1 MKLSTKLST
10 SSLLFTAFLLM
21 PWLGAQ
27 AQTDN
32 VGIGTST
39 PHPNAILDVSSDSKG
54 FLAPRLN
61 TLQRMLMNPLATAQG
76 LLVYDTDL
84 DQFCYWDGG
93 QWICGLGSGSGGGTG
108 PTGPTGPAG
117 NNGAPGTPGP
127 TGPAGAPG
135 PTGADGAPGAPGP
148 TGPNGANGLT
158 GADGP
163 TGPTGPSGGPVGPT
177 GPTGADGLNGT
188 DGMNGADGP
197 TGPTGADS
205 TVPGPTGPSGAD
217 GATGPTGP
225 TGATGPGGTGSVG
238 PTGPTGPTGAT
249 GPSGADSNVAGP
261 TGPTGAAGTNGATG
275 ATGATGAAGTNGAT
289 GATGATGPVG
299 CGTVNLLLKSSGST
313 AVCSQVFDD
322 GTNVGIFT
330 STPAYR
336 LHVNSNFA
344 GDYLG
349 VVNNSNATGSA
360 LLGVNNST
368 FNALGGANANASG
381 IGSYG
386 VITAANGAGA
396 GVGMFGTVGQSAGFG
411 VYGLNTNTSGTGGIF
426 IGNNDPGSY
435 LTAGSGVTGVGITT
449 GAYFE
454 SSTAGTGE
462 AIYTEQF
469 GTAVR
474 VNFWNGTQ
482 YKILGTGTVST
493 IVKDEL
499 EKPVVMFAPE
509 SPEVLLQDF
518 GSGQLVNGRAHIDL
532 DGTFAKNVSV
542 AESRPLRVF
551 IQLEGDCNG
560 VFVTNKTQNGFDVIE
575 LAGGSSNASFQWFV
589 SANRAD
595 ELMDNGKTSR
605 YQDLRFPD
613 APANNPKKQ
622 ATDPS
627 KNSTPAISR

>member
-1 MKLSTKLST
+1 
-10 SSLLFTAFLLM
+10 M
-21 PWLGAQ
+21 PWLSAY

-32 VGIGTST
+32 VGIGTTT

-84 DQFCYWDGG
+84 DEFCYWDGG
-93 QWICGLGSGSGGGTG
+93 QWVCFPTPGQGGFG

-117 NNGAPGTPGP
+117 INGAPGTPGP
-127 TGPAGAPG
+127 TGPAGPAG
-135 PTGADGAPGAPGP
+135 PAGANGAPGAPGP
-148 TGPNGANGLT
+148 TGPNGANGLP
-158 GADGP
+158 GADGLPGP

-177 GPTGADGLNGT
+177 GPSGADGL
-188 DGMNGADGP
+188 AGP

-205 TVPGPTGPSGAD
+205 TVPGPVGPSGAD
-217 GATGPTGP
+217 GITGPTGP

-238 PTGPTGPTGAT
+238 ATGATGATGPTGAT
-249 GPSGADSNVAGP
+249 GAASTVAGP
-261 TGPTGAAGTNGATG
+261 TGPTGPNGTNGTNGATG
-275 ATGATGAAGTNGAT
+275 PTGAAGAT
-289 GATGATGPVG
+289 GATGSTGPVG

-330 STPAYR
+330 STPAFR

-360 LLGVNNST
+360 LLGLNNST
-368 FNALGGANANASG
+368 FNALGGANANAGG

-386 VITAANGAGA
+386 VITAANGAGT
-396 GVGMFGTVGQSAGFG
+396 GVGMFGVVGQSAGFG
-411 VYGLNTNTSGTGGIF
+411 VYGLNNNTSGTGGIF
-426 IGNNDPGSY
+426 IGNNAAGSF
-435 LTAGSGVTGVGITT
+435 LTAGSGVTGVGDIT

-454 SSTAGTGE
+454 STTAGTGE

-474 VNFWNGTQ
+474 VNFFNGTQ
-482 YKILGTGTVST
+482 FKIIGAGTVST
-493 IVKDEL
+493 IVKDVS

-509 SPEVLLQDF
+509 APEVLLQDF
-518 GSGQLVNGRAHIDL
+518 GTGQLVNGRAHIDL
-532 DGTFAKNVSV
+532 DGTFAKNISV
-542 AESRPLRVF
+542 ADGRPLRVF

-560 VFVTNKTQNGFDVIE
+560 VFVTNKTQNGFDVVE
-575 LAGGSSNASFQWFV
+575 LAGGTSTASFQWFV

-595 ELMDNGKTSR
+595 ELMDNGKTSM

-613 APANNPKKQ
+613 APANNSKKQ
-622 ATDPS
+622 ATNPS
-627 KNSTPAISR
+627 KNATPSIGR

>member
-10 SSLLFTAFLLM
+10 SGLLLTAVLLM
-21 PWLGAQ
+21 ADIGAQ

-84 DQFCYWDGG
+84 DEFCYWDGG
-93 QWICGLGSGSGGGTG
+93 QWVCGLGSGSGGGTG

-127 TGPAGAPG
+127 TGPAGPAG
-135 PTGADGAPGAPGP
+135 PSGSDGAPGAPGP
-148 TGPNGANGLT
+148 TGPNGANGLP

-177 GPTGADGLNGT
+177 GPTGADGLNG
-188 DGMNGADGP
+188 ADGP

-217 GATGPTGP
+217 GVTGPTGP

-238 PTGPTGPTGAT
+238 ATGPTGPTGAT
-249 GPSGADSNVAGP
+249 GAASTVAGP
-261 TGPTGAAGTNGATG
+261 TGPTGANGTNGATG
-275 ATGATGAAGTNGAT
+275 ATGASGPTGV
-289 GATGATGPVG
+289 TGATGPVG

-330 STPAYR
+330 STPAFR

-360 LLGVNNST
+360 LLGLNNST
-368 FNALGGANANASG
+368 FNALGGANANAGG

-386 VITAANGAGA
+386 VITAANGAGN
-396 GVGMFGTVGQSAGFG
+396 GVGVYGVVTQSAGFG
-411 VYGLNTNTSGTGGIF
+411 VYGLNANTSGTGGIF
-426 IGNNDPGSY
+426 IGNNAAGSF
-435 LTAGSGVTGVGITT
+435 LTAGSGVAATGVVT
-449 GAYFE
+449 GGYFE
-454 SSTAGTGE
+454 STTVGAGQ
-462 AIYTEQF
+462 AAYTDQF
-469 GTAVR
+469 GAIVR
-474 VNFWNGTQ
+474 VNYWDGGQQF
-482 YKILGTGTVST
+482 KIQGAGTVST
-493 IVKDEL
+493 VVKD
-499 EKPVVMFAPE
+499 PAGNNVVMFAPE
-509 SPEVLLQDF
+509 SPEVLFQDF
-518 GSGQLVNGRAHIDL
+518 GHGTLQNGKAWIEL
-532 DGTFAKNVSV
+532 DPIFVSNIQV
-542 AESRPLRVF
+542 DEKHPLRVF
-551 IQLEGDCNG
+551 VQLEGDCNG
-560 VFVTNKTQNGFDVIE
+560 VFVANKSAEGFDVIE
-575 LAGGSSNASFQWFV
+575 LAGGASNASFQWFV

-595 ELMDNGKTSR
+595 EVLDNGRVSKNA
-605 YQDLRFPD
+605 DARFPAA
-613 APANNPKKQ
+613 APANAKKE
-622 ATDPS
+622 AADMS
-627 KNSTPAISR
+627 KRAIPAINR